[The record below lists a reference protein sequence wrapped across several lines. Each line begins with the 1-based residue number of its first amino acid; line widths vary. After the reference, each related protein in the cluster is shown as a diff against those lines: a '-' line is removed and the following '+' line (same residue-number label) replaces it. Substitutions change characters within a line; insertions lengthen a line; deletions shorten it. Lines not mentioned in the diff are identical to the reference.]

1 MRQLLYSFFC
11 ILFSLVLCNNELK
24 AQQTATAR
32 VVDSETGEPIP
43 FATVYVSES
52 KGALTNE
59 EGMFSIDLEK
69 GEAVRV
75 SFMGYGKQLFSA
87 GDVPKTI
94 ELEPAATQLREF
106 TMVAPN
112 SILKNII
119 KSLNAEYKVREGKT
133 ANFFLRQTFEQENGR
148 NEMVEG
154 FMNSASAINLRKTS
168 ILNARHYCIGEHS
181 EVRNIFAA
189 SNLQHLFDFAPR
201 VYDTS
206 FWKDVHV
213 PLGFCKN
220 SGASSALIGRGG
232 IMSGSGLQFY
242 DHYEAAASNYNTYIE
257 EYTEEGE
264 DFFKI
269 SFTRKES
276 KYNSGLV
283 TGILYVKAKG
293 YKLMGFEGQMS
304 NVVLD
309 TEKDF
314 WTQANQTEPVI
325 RIGYTHRRGF
335 TEVEYVACTLEAA
348 GMKCRS
354 IAYNLG
360 KRKIKTAKGKKV
372 KLEDNLLDAIDRAG
386 YDSTLWQQT
395 CIQRTEEEERIVR
408 ESMTS
413 GDTAAIEIAREAEAP
428 AYRPDSLA
436 AASGSFRPLVER
448 LRAFGRTIPQEKVYV
463 HMDNTCYQLGDTIWF
478 TAYTR
483 RTDTG
488 RPSDVSGL
496 LYVELYGQEGYLV
509 ERKLVQMHDGQGEGF
524 FALDHLIQYAGL
536 YELRAYTRW
545 QLNWGGYDRKH
556 SPWAFTW
563 FESKEQERAYFRDYA
578 KLYSRVFP
586 VYDRPKEPG
595 EFTRDVTLRGKR
607 RYFRRDRDKHELTLT
622 LFPEGGAL
630 VTGLPCRMAF
640 EAAWD
645 DGQWVDGWLH
655 YGQDSARV
663 VNRGRGTIT
672 LTPSGKKKQKV
683 TFVTADGKKAQAYL
697 PQADTMGVALRM
709 EQTGGGWTA
718 RIATSPNLPARNLA
732 LTLMHEGRT
741 MAFSRLETLK
751 AGADGWQ
758 FEISDSLL
766 DGSGVY
772 QLTVFD
778 RRGYVY
784 ADRLFF
790 ARNGSD
796 MEPTL
801 AILGLKPEYAPYEPV
816 SLRVKARQAGGSVSL
831 TVRDDNMRDFLYDN
845 GSILT
850 EMLLAS
856 EIRGFVP
863 NPGWYFERDDEERRT
878 ALDLLMMTQGWRRF
892 RWQDMAVRGA
902 WELSQPA
909 EQAPILRGRVYKKNA
924 SYNYNV
930 RNLMSPSLSSM
941 FHRDAESSKPAKPS
955 LTGIPKEY
963 RQEETPEDDAEK
975 AYKEHE
981 KKTWR
986 QDRQD
991 MFTQMYQKSKHDVKV
1006 HSELVSDDGTKIA
1019 INERTTRNGRF
1030 QIQLPP
1036 FYGQAVF
1043 FLSAADTTK
1052 WSKRKRRKYQ
1062 WIQGAEYKEGY
1073 DGRAPENK
1081 IKKARFDIQP
1091 ADYLSRVQWP
1101 YPRFVAPYTHY
1112 QSRLAQRPE
1121 KEDSILPFAL
1131 DADSAYNMREV
1142 SVHARHNGMRGFDD
1156 SMPCLIIDAEEAFN
1170 LTFDAGMYNFAR
1182 YLVADYGMDYPYVQA
1197 PIWRERTQRKLE
1209 ENTQYANIEM
1219 RYGISPMRRSL
1230 PPYRDMFEG
1239 VPEDSLYA
1247 RKYLVS
1253 FSMIHSKE
1261 EEREYNRGIDKELL
1275 YTDYNRRLPGNWR
1288 YRGTDLPVTT
1298 LVSYPYADQSE
1309 RMYYRDRHYTLQG
1322 FAYPAEFYSPDYSR
1336 RELTDKPN
1344 DYRRTLYW
1352 NPHIKLDSNGEAEVK
1367 FYNCS
1372 RQTEP
1377 SADAQGQSEDGT
1389 LLWNGDF

>member
-1 MRQLLYSFFC
+1 M
-11 ILFSLVLCNNELK
+11 IDK
-24 AQQTATAR
+24 QT
-32 VVDSETGEPIP
+32 GKGIP
-43 FATVYVSES
+43 FASVYVSED
-52 KGALTNE
+52 KGTIANE
-59 EGMFSIDLEK
+59 EGTFTITLEVSDSI
-69 GEAVRV
+69 RV
-75 SFMGYGKQLFSA
+75 SSIGYTTITLGAK
-87 GDVPKTI
+87 DVPNVISLSPYASTLQEVTVLPI
-94 ELEPAATQLREF
+94 RD
-106 TMVAPN
+106 
-112 SILKNII
+112 ILDKII
-119 KSLNAEYKVREGKT
+119 KKLNKDFIQHNRTKSVY
-133 ANFFLRQTFEQENGR
+133 FLRQTISHSDKSDITEAFLSA
-148 NEMVEG
+148 
-154 FMNSASAINLRKTS
+154 FNSVCL
-168 ILNARHYCIGEHS
+168 
-181 EVRNIFAA
+181 RNIKCLNGQRYKKTQWTLSESSLLS
-189 SNLQHLFDFAPR
+189 SNLQHLIEMGPR
-201 VYDTS
+201 VCEIP
-206 FWKDVHV
+206 FWQDATF
-213 PLGFCKN
+213 PLGTMRRDYYWSVTGQQRYDIEDDYPNCLQMYSAYIKSFTNAEGREIYEIHIHKK
-220 SGASSALIGRGG
+220 ASKKHKSIVNG
-232 IMSGSGLQFY
+232 IIYVDAKDYSLLQF
-242 DHYEAAASNYNTYIE
+242 
-257 EYTEEGE
+257 EGNAH
-264 DFFKI
+264 DLQIDI
-269 SFTRKES
+269 S
-276 KYNSGLV
+276 
-283 TGILYVKAKG
+283 
-293 YKLMGFEGQMS
+293 
-304 NVVLD
+304 
-309 TEKDF
+309 KDF
-314 WTQANQTEPVI
+314 WTTSHPANIEI
-325 RIGYTHRRGF
+325 HSHYTHRRGF

-413 GDTAAIEIAREAEAP
+413 GDTTAVEIAREAEAP

-524 FALDHLIQYAGL
+524 FALDRLIQYAGL

-563 FESKEQERAYFRDYA
+563 FESKEQERDYFRDYA

-697 PQADTMGVALRM
+697 PQADTLGVALRM

-741 MAFSRLETLK
+741 RAFSRLETLK
-751 AGADGWQ
+751 AGTDGWQ

-801 AILGLKPEYAPYEPV
+801 AIQGLKPEYAPYEPV

-863 NPGWYFERDDEERRT
+863 NPGWYFERDDEESRT

-909 EQAPILRGRVYKKNA
+909 EQAPILRGRVYKLNGSYDNNA
-924 SYNYNV
+924 WNIM
-930 RNLMSPSLSSM
+930 RLMKPSLSSM
-941 FHRDAESSKPAKPS
+941 FHRDTESSQPAKPS

-963 RQEETPEDDAEK
+963 RQEETPADDAEK

-981 KKTWR
+981 KKTRR

-991 MFTQMYQKSKHDVKV
+991 MLTQMYQKSNRDVKV
-1006 HSELVSDDGTKIA
+1006 HSELVSTDGTKIA

-1052 WSKRKRRKYQ
+1052 WSRRKRRKYQ
-1062 WIQGAEYKEGY
+1062 WIQGAEYSEGY
-1073 DGRAPENK
+1073 DRRAPENK
-1081 IKKARFDIQP
+1081 ISRARIDIRP

-1121 KEDSILPFAL
+1121 RGDSIPPFAL

-1156 SMPCLIIDAEEAFN
+1156 SMPCLIIDEEEAFN
-1170 LTFDAGMYNFAR
+1170 LTFDAGMYKFAR
-1182 YLVADYGMDYPYVQA
+1182 YMVADYGLDYPYVQS
-1197 PIWRERTQRKLE
+1197 PYWREHTLT

-1298 LVSYPYADQSE
+1298 LVCYPYADQRE

-1336 RELTDKPN
+1336 RELTDKPA

>member
-1 MRQLLYSFFC
+1 M
-11 ILFSLVLCNNELK
+11 IDK
-24 AQQTATAR
+24 QT
-32 VVDSETGEPIP
+32 GKGIP
-43 FATVYVSES
+43 FASVYVSED
-52 KGALTNE
+52 KGTIANE
-59 EGMFSIDLEK
+59 EGTFTITLEVSDSI
-69 GEAVRV
+69 RV
-75 SFMGYGKQLFSA
+75 SSIGYTTITLGAK
-87 GDVPKTI
+87 DVPNVISLSPYASTLQEVTVLPI
-94 ELEPAATQLREF
+94 RD
-106 TMVAPN
+106 
-112 SILKNII
+112 ILDKII
-119 KSLNAEYKVREGKT
+119 KKLNKDFIQHNRTKSVY
-133 ANFFLRQTFEQENGR
+133 FLRQTISHSDKSDITEAFLSA
-148 NEMVEG
+148 
-154 FMNSASAINLRKTS
+154 FNSVCL
-168 ILNARHYCIGEHS
+168 
-181 EVRNIFAA
+181 RNIKCLNGQRYKKTQWTLSESSLLA
-189 SNLQHLFDFAPR
+189 SNLQHLIEMGPR
-201 VYDTS
+201 VCEIP
-206 FWKDVHV
+206 FWQDATF
-213 PLGFCKN
+213 PLGTMRRDYYWSVTGQQRYDIEDDYPYCLQMYSAYIKSFTNAEGREIYEIHIHKK
-220 SGASSALIGRGG
+220 ASKKHKSIVNG
-232 IMSGSGLQFY
+232 IIYVDAKDYSLLQF
-242 DHYEAAASNYNTYIE
+242 
-257 EYTEEGE
+257 EGNAH
-264 DFFKI
+264 DLQIDI
-269 SFTRKES
+269 S
-276 KYNSGLV
+276 
-283 TGILYVKAKG
+283 
-293 YKLMGFEGQMS
+293 
-304 NVVLD
+304 
-309 TEKDF
+309 KDF
-314 WTQANQTEPVI
+314 WTTSHPANIEI
-325 RIGYTHRRGF
+325 HSHYTHRRGF

-413 GDTAAIEIAREAEAP
+413 GDTTAVEIAREAEAP

-524 FALDHLIQYAGL
+524 FALDRLIQYAGL

-556 SPWAFTW
+556 SSWAFTW

-586 VYDRPKEPG
+586 VYDRPEEPG

-607 RYFRRDRDKHELTLT
+607 RYFRRNRDKHELTLT
-622 LFPEGGAL
+622 LFPEGGTL

-741 MAFSRLETLK
+741 MAFSRPETLK
-751 AGADGWQ
+751 AGTDGWQ

-801 AILGLKPEYAPYEPV
+801 DIQGLKPEYAPYEPV

-863 NPGWYFERDDEERRT
+863 NPGWYFERNDEERRT

-941 FHRDAESSKPAKPS
+941 FQRDAESSKPAKPS

-981 KKTWR
+981 K
-986 QDRQD
+986 
-991 MFTQMYQKSKHDVKV
+991 
-1006 HSELVSDDGTKIA
+1006 
-1019 INERTTRNGRF
+1019 
-1030 QIQLPP
+1030 
-1036 FYGQAVF
+1036 
-1043 FLSAADTTK
+1043 
-1052 WSKRKRRKYQ
+1052 
-1062 WIQGAEYKEGY
+1062 
-1073 DGRAPENK
+1073 
-1081 IKKARFDIQP
+1081 
-1091 ADYLSRVQWP
+1091 
-1101 YPRFVAPYTHY
+1101 
-1112 QSRLAQRPE
+1112 
-1121 KEDSILPFAL
+1121 
-1131 DADSAYNMREV
+1131 
-1142 SVHARHNGMRGFDD
+1142 
-1156 SMPCLIIDAEEAFN
+1156 
-1170 LTFDAGMYNFAR
+1170 
-1182 YLVADYGMDYPYVQA
+1182 
-1197 PIWRERTQRKLE
+1197 
-1209 ENTQYANIEM
+1209 
-1219 RYGISPMRRSL
+1219 
-1230 PPYRDMFEG
+1230 
-1239 VPEDSLYA
+1239 
-1247 RKYLVS
+1247 
-1253 FSMIHSKE
+1253 
-1261 EEREYNRGIDKELL
+1261 
-1275 YTDYNRRLPGNWR
+1275 
-1288 YRGTDLPVTT
+1288 
-1298 LVSYPYADQSE
+1298 
-1309 RMYYRDRHYTLQG
+1309 
-1322 FAYPAEFYSPDYSR
+1322 
-1336 RELTDKPN
+1336 
-1344 DYRRTLYW
+1344 
-1352 NPHIKLDSNGEAEVK
+1352 
-1367 FYNCS
+1367 
-1372 RQTEP
+1372 
-1377 SADAQGQSEDGT
+1377 
-1389 LLWNGDF
+1389 

>member
-1 MRQLLYSFFC
+1 MRQLIYSFLC

-24 AQQTATAR
+24 AQQTF
-32 VVDSETGEPIP
+32 TGHVIDKQTGKGIP
-43 FATVYVSES
+43 FASVYVSED
-52 KGALTNE
+52 KGTIANE
-59 EGMFSIDLEK
+59 EGTFTITLEVSDSI
-69 GEAVRV
+69 RV
-75 SFMGYGKQLFSA
+75 SSIGYTTITLGAK
-87 GDVPKTI
+87 DVPNVISLSPYASTLQEVTVLPI
-94 ELEPAATQLREF
+94 RD
-106 TMVAPN
+106 
-112 SILKNII
+112 ILDKII
-119 KSLNAEYKVREGKT
+119 KKLNKDFIQHNRTKSVY
-133 ANFFLRQTFEQENGR
+133 FLRQTISHSDKSDITEAFLSA
-148 NEMVEG
+148 
-154 FMNSASAINLRKTS
+154 FNSVCL
-168 ILNARHYCIGEHS
+168 
-181 EVRNIFAA
+181 RNIKCLNGQRYKKTQWTLSESSLLA
-189 SNLQHLFDFAPR
+189 SNLQHLIEMGPR
-201 VYDTS
+201 VCEIP
-206 FWKDVHV
+206 FWQDATF
-213 PLGFCKN
+213 PLGTMRRDYYWSVTGQQRYDIEDDYPYCLQMYSAYIKSFTNAEGREIYEIHIHKK
-220 SGASSALIGRGG
+220 ASKKHKSIVNG
-232 IMSGSGLQFY
+232 IIYVDAKDYSLLQF
-242 DHYEAAASNYNTYIE
+242 
-257 EYTEEGE
+257 EGNAH
-264 DFFKI
+264 DLQIDI
-269 SFTRKES
+269 S
-276 KYNSGLV
+276 
-283 TGILYVKAKG
+283 
-293 YKLMGFEGQMS
+293 
-304 NVVLD
+304 
-309 TEKDF
+309 KDF
-314 WTQANQTEPVI
+314 WTTSHPANIEI
-325 RIGYTHRRGF
+325 HSHYTHRRGF

-395 CIQRTEEEERIVR
+395 CIQRTEEEERIVK

-413 GDTAAIEIAREAEAP
+413 GDTTAVEIAREAEAP

-622 LFPEGGAL
+622 LFPEGGTL

-683 TFVTADGKKAQAYL
+683 TADGKKAQAYL
-697 PQADTMGVALRM
+697 PQADTLGVALRM

-751 AGADGWQ
+751 AGTDGWQ

-801 AILGLKPEYAPYEPV
+801 AIQGLKPEYAPYEPV

-850 EMLLAS
+850 EMLLSS

-909 EQAPILRGRVYKKNA
+909 EQAPILRGRVYKRNA
-924 SYNYNV
+924 SYDYKIWNI
-930 RNLMSPSLSSM
+930 MEPSLSSL
-941 FHRDAESSKPAKPS
+941 FHRDAESSQPAKPS

-963 RQEETPEDDAEK
+963 RQEEKPEDDAEK

-991 MFTQMYQKSKHDVKV
+991 MFTQMYQKSNHDVKV

-1019 INERTTRNGRF
+1019 INERTTKNGRF

-1052 WSKRKRRKYQ
+1052 WSRRKRRKYQ
-1062 WIQGAEYKEGY
+1062 WIQGAEYKEGD

-1121 KEDSILPFAL
+1121 RGDSIPPFAL

-1209 ENTQYANIEM
+1209 ENIQYDNIEM

-1253 FSMIHSKE
+1253 FSQIHSKE
-1261 EEREYNRGIDKELL
+1261 EKREYNRGIDKELL

-1298 LVSYPYADQSE
+1298 LVCYPYADQRE

-1336 RELTDKPN
+1336 RELTDKPA

>member
-1 MRQLLYSFFC
+1 MRQLIYSFLC

-24 AQQTATAR
+24 AEQT
-32 VVDSETGEPIP
+32 VTGHVIDKQTGKGIP
-43 FATVYVSES
+43 FASVYVSED
-52 KGALTNE
+52 KGTIANE
-59 EGMFSIDLEK
+59 EGTFTITLEVSDSI
-69 GEAVRV
+69 RV
-75 SFMGYGKQLFSA
+75 SSIGYTTITLGAK
-87 GDVPKTI
+87 DVPNVISLSPYASTLQEVTVLPI
-94 ELEPAATQLREF
+94 RD
-106 TMVAPN
+106 
-112 SILKNII
+112 ILDKII
-119 KSLNAEYKVREGKT
+119 KKLNKDFILHNRTKSVY
-133 ANFFLRQTFEQENGR
+133 FLRQTISHSDKSDITEAFLSA
-148 NEMVEG
+148 
-154 FMNSASAINLRKTS
+154 FNSVCL
-168 ILNARHYCIGEHS
+168 
-181 EVRNIFAA
+181 RNIKCLNGQRYKKTQWTLSESSLLA
-189 SNLQHLFDFAPR
+189 SNLQHLIEMGPR
-201 VYDTS
+201 VCEIP
-206 FWKDVHV
+206 FWQDATF
-213 PLGFCKN
+213 PLGTMRRDYYWSVTGQQRYDIEDDYPYCLQMYSAYIKSFTNAEGREIYEIHIHKK
-220 SGASSALIGRGG
+220 ASKKHKSIVNG
-232 IMSGSGLQFY
+232 IIYVDAKDYSLLQF
-242 DHYEAAASNYNTYIE
+242 
-257 EYTEEGE
+257 EGNAH
-264 DFFKI
+264 DLQIDI
-269 SFTRKES
+269 S
-276 KYNSGLV
+276 
-283 TGILYVKAKG
+283 
-293 YKLMGFEGQMS
+293 
-304 NVVLD
+304 
-309 TEKDF
+309 KDF
-314 WTQANQTEPVI
+314 WTTSHPANIEI
-325 RIGYTHRRGF
+325 HSHYTHRRGF

-413 GDTAAIEIAREAEAP
+413 GDTTAVEIAREAEAP

-524 FALDHLIQYAGL
+524 FALDRLIQYAGL

-622 LFPEGGAL
+622 LFPEGGTL

-697 PQADTMGVALRM
+697 PQADTLGVALRM

-751 AGADGWQ
+751 AGTDGWQ

-801 AILGLKPEYAPYEPV
+801 DIQGLKPEYAPYEPV

-909 EQAPILRGRVYKKNA
+909 EQAPILRGRVYKRNA
-924 SYNYNV
+924 SYDYKIWNI
-930 RNLMSPSLSSM
+930 MEPSLSSM
-941 FHRDAESSKPAKPS
+941 FHRDTESSQPAKPS

-963 RQEETPEDDAEK
+963 RQEEKPEDDAEK

-1006 HSELVSDDGTKIA
+1006 HSELVSADGTKIA

-1121 KEDSILPFAL
+1121 RGDSIPPFAL

-1261 EEREYNRGIDKELL
+1261 EEREYARGIDKELL
-1275 YTDYNRRLPGNWR
+1275 YTDYNR
-1288 YRGTDLPVTT
+1288 
-1298 LVSYPYADQSE
+1298 
-1309 RMYYRDRHYTLQG
+1309 
-1322 FAYPAEFYSPDYSR
+1322 
-1336 RELTDKPN
+1336 
-1344 DYRRTLYW
+1344 
-1352 NPHIKLDSNGEAEVK
+1352 
-1367 FYNCS
+1367 

>member
-1 MRQLLYSFFC
+1 M
-11 ILFSLVLCNNELK
+11 IDK
-24 AQQTATAR
+24 QT
-32 VVDSETGEPIP
+32 GKGIP
-43 FATVYVSES
+43 FASVYVSED
-52 KGALTNE
+52 KGTIANE
-59 EGMFSIDLEK
+59 EGTFTITLEVSDSI
-69 GEAVRV
+69 RV
-75 SFMGYGKQLFSA
+75 SSIGYTTITLGAK
-87 GDVPKTI
+87 DVPNVISLSPYASTLQEVTVLPI
-94 ELEPAATQLREF
+94 RD
-106 TMVAPN
+106 
-112 SILKNII
+112 ILDKII
-119 KSLNAEYKVREGKT
+119 KKLNKDFIQHNRTKSVY
-133 ANFFLRQTFEQENGR
+133 FLRQTISHSDKSDITEAFLSA
-148 NEMVEG
+148 
-154 FMNSASAINLRKTS
+154 FNSVCL
-168 ILNARHYCIGEHS
+168 
-181 EVRNIFAA
+181 RNIKCLNGQRYKKTQWTLSESSLLA
-189 SNLQHLFDFAPR
+189 SNLQHLIEMGPR
-201 VYDTS
+201 VCEIP
-206 FWKDVHV
+206 FWQDATF
-213 PLGFCKN
+213 PLGTMRRDYYWSVTGQQRYDIEDDYPYCLQMYSAYIKSFTNAEGREIYEIHIHKK
-220 SGASSALIGRGG
+220 ASKKHKSIVNG
-232 IMSGSGLQFY
+232 IIYVDAKDYSLLQF
-242 DHYEAAASNYNTYIE
+242 
-257 EYTEEGE
+257 EGNAH
-264 DFFKI
+264 DLQIDI
-269 SFTRKES
+269 S
-276 KYNSGLV
+276 
-283 TGILYVKAKG
+283 
-293 YKLMGFEGQMS
+293 
-304 NVVLD
+304 
-309 TEKDF
+309 KDF
-314 WTQANQTEPVI
+314 WTTSHPANIEI
-325 RIGYTHRRGF
+325 HSHYTHRRGF

-413 GDTAAIEIAREAEAP
+413 GDTAVEIAREAEAP

-488 RPSDVSGL
+488 QPSDVSGL

-607 RYFRRDRDKHELTLT
+607 RYFRRNRDKHELTLT
-622 LFPEGGAL
+622 LFPEGGTL

-741 MAFSRLETLK
+741 MAFRRLETLE
-751 AGADGWQ
+751 AGTEGWL
-758 FEISDSLL
+758 FDISNSLL
-766 DGSGVY
+766 EGSGVY

-801 AILGLKPEYAPYEPV
+801 AIQGLKPEYAPYEPV

-850 EMLLAS
+850 EMLLSS

-909 EQAPILRGRVYKKNA
+909 EQAPILRGRVYKLNG
-924 SYNYNV
+924 SYDYNV
-930 RNLMSPSLSSM
+930 WSIMRLMKPSLSSI
-941 FHRDAESSKPAKPS
+941 FHRDAESSQPAKPS

-963 RQEETPEDDAEK
+963 RQEETPADDAEK

-981 KKTWR
+981 KKTRR
-986 QDRQD
+986 QDRLD
-991 MFTQMYQKSKHDVKV
+991 MLTQMYQKSNRDVKV
-1006 HSELVSDDGTKIA
+1006 HSELVSTDGTKIA

-1052 WSKRKRRKYQ
+1052 WSRRKRRKYQ
-1062 WIQGAEYKEGY
+1062 WIQGAEYGEGY
-1073 DGRAPENK
+1073 DRRAPENK
-1081 IKKARFDIQP
+1081 ISRARIDIRP

-1336 RELTDKPN
+1336 RELTDKPA

>member
-1 MRQLLYSFFC
+1 M
-11 ILFSLVLCNNELK
+11 IDK
-24 AQQTATAR
+24 QT
-32 VVDSETGEPIP
+32 GKGIP
-43 FATVYVSES
+43 FASVYVSED
-52 KGALTNE
+52 KGTIANE
-59 EGMFSIDLEK
+59 EGTFTITLEVSDSI
-69 GEAVRV
+69 RV
-75 SFMGYGKQLFSA
+75 SSIGYTTITLGAK
-87 GDVPKTI
+87 DVPNVISLSPYASTLQEVTVLPI
-94 ELEPAATQLREF
+94 RD
-106 TMVAPN
+106 
-112 SILKNII
+112 ILDKII
-119 KSLNAEYKVREGKT
+119 KKLNKDFIQHNRTKSVY
-133 ANFFLRQTFEQENGR
+133 FLRQTISHSDKSDITEAFLSA
-148 NEMVEG
+148 
-154 FMNSASAINLRKTS
+154 FNSVCL
-168 ILNARHYCIGEHS
+168 
-181 EVRNIFAA
+181 RNIKCLNGQRYKKTQWTLSESSLLA
-189 SNLQHLFDFAPR
+189 SNLQHLIEMGPR
-201 VYDTS
+201 VCEIP
-206 FWKDVHV
+206 FWQDATF
-213 PLGFCKN
+213 PLGTMRRDYYWSVTGQQRYDIEDDYPYCLQMYSAYIKSFTNAEGREIYEIHIHKK
-220 SGASSALIGRGG
+220 ASKKHKSIVNG
-232 IMSGSGLQFY
+232 IIYVDAKDYSLLQF
-242 DHYEAAASNYNTYIE
+242 
-257 EYTEEGE
+257 EGNAH
-264 DFFKI
+264 DLQIDI
-269 SFTRKES
+269 S
-276 KYNSGLV
+276 
-283 TGILYVKAKG
+283 
-293 YKLMGFEGQMS
+293 
-304 NVVLD
+304 
-309 TEKDF
+309 KDF
-314 WTQANQTEPVI
+314 WTTSHPANIEI
-325 RIGYTHRRGF
+325 HSHYTHRRGF

-395 CIQRTEEEERIVR
+395 CIQRTEEEERIVK

-413 GDTAAIEIAREAEAP
+413 GDTTAVEIAREAEAP
-428 AYRPDSLA
+428 DYRPDSLA

-524 FALDHLIQYAGL
+524 FALDRLIQYAGL

-622 LFPEGGAL
+622 LFPEGGTL

-672 LTPSGKKKQKV
+672 FTPSGKKKQKV

-697 PQADTMGVALRM
+697 PQADTLGVALRM

-751 AGADGWQ
+751 AGTDGWQ

-801 AILGLKPEYAPYEPV
+801 AIQGLKPEYAPYEPV

-909 EQAPILRGRVYKKNA
+909 EQAPILRGRVYKRNA
-924 SYNYNV
+924 SYDYKIWNI
-930 RNLMSPSLSSM
+930 MEPSLPSL
-941 FHRDAESSKPAKPS
+941 FHRDTESSQPAKPS

-963 RQEETPEDDAEK
+963 RQEEKPEDDAEK

-1006 HSELVSDDGTKIA
+1006 HSELVSADGTKIA

-1052 WSKRKRRKYQ
+1052 WSRRKRRKYQ
-1062 WIQGAEYKEGY
+1062 WIQGAEYKEGD

-1121 KEDSILPFAL
+1121 RGDSIPPFAL

-1209 ENTQYANIEM
+1209 ENIQYDNIEM

-1253 FSMIHSKE
+1253 FSQIHSKE
-1261 EEREYNRGIDKELL
+1261 EKREYNRGIDKELL

-1309 RMYYRDRHYTLQG
+1309 RMYYRHYTLQG

-1336 RELTDKPN
+1336 RKLTDKPA

>member
-1 MRQLLYSFFC
+1 MNKRYILMLLLLIQSIAIWAQMEIKGRVLDAETDETLPYAQ
-11 ILFSLVLCNNELK
+11 ILTNDGKGCLCNGDGEFVL
-24 AQQTATAR
+24 R
-32 VVDSETGEPIP
+32 DSN
-43 FATVYVSES
+43 AD
-52 KGALTNE
+52 
-59 EGMFSIDLEK
+59 SI
-69 GEAVRV
+69 RV
-75 SFMGYGKQLFSA
+75 SFIGY
-87 GDVPKTI
+87 T
-94 ELEPAATQLREF
+94 TQWISVQTNLLDISLQPLSRTLRE
-106 TMVAPN
+106 
-112 SILKNII
+112 
-119 KSLNAEYKVREGKT
+119 
-133 ANFFLRQTFEQENGR
+133 
-148 NEMVEG
+148 VEVTPR
-154 FMNSASAINLRKTS
+154 STRS
-168 ILNARHYCIGEHS
+168 ILNALAKRLEKEYKKGKKAEAYYFCRVSEQSDKVNDLMESVIKARSAINMRQPEVMTGRHSSMKQKGGKPSLAQMNLHHILEIGPIMHDAVFWD
-181 EVRNIFAA
+181 EVVAPLNRILFFSPLKYYDFDYDILSQKNGDAMYRIVMVRSDLAKFNNIRQIEGTLYVA
-189 SNLQHLFDFAPR
+189 
-201 VYDTS
+201 V
-206 FWKDVHV
+206 
-213 PLGFCKN
+213 
-220 SGASSALIGRGG
+220 
-232 IMSGSGLQFY
+232 GSGQLLRF
-242 DHYEAAASNYNTYIE
+242 EARLPNMQMTTIGNKGTFRIE
-257 EYTEEGE
+257 DVE
-264 DFFKI
+264 
-269 SFTRKES
+269 TRINID
-276 KYNSGLV
+276 YRH
-283 TGILYVKAKG
+283 T
-293 YKLMGFEGQMS
+293 
-304 NVVLD
+304 
-309 TEKDF
+309 
-314 WTQANQTEPVI
+314 
-325 RIGYTHRRGF
+325 RGF
-335 TEVEYVACTLEAA
+335 TEVDHADVQ
-348 GMKCRS
+348 
-354 IAYNLG
+354 
-360 KRKIKTAKGKKV
+360 IKGPKFYGQAFLYSMDSKQLP
-372 KLEDNLLDAIDRAG
+372 KLEERGVAIKGNMVGAMNQAG
-386 YDSTLWQQT
+386 YDSLLWASSEVVKLTEREKQIRDISQKKQKELQPHLDVTKMKPDITLSAFSPHYQL
-395 CIQRTEEEERIVR
+395 
-408 ESMTS
+408 
-413 GDTAAIEIAREAEAP
+413 TARQA
-428 AYRPDSLA
+428 
-436 AASGSFRPLVER
+436 
-448 LRAFGRTIPQEKVYV
+448 AFGRTIPQEKVYV
-463 HMDNTCYQLGDTIWF
+463 HMDNTSYQLGDTIWF
-478 TAYTR
+478 SAYTR
-483 RTDTG
+483 RTDTA
-488 RPSDVSGL
+488 RPSDVSGV
-496 LYVELYGQEGYLV
+496 LYVELYGQDGYMI
-509 ERKLVQMHDGQGEGF
+509 ERKLIQMHKGQGQGF
-524 FALDHLIQYAGL
+524 FALNHQIQYAGF

-545 QLNWGGYDRKH
+545 QLNWGLHEHKH
-556 SPWAFTW
+556 SRLFGQC
-563 FESKEQERAYFRDYA
+563 FDSERQEQEFFRDYD

-607 RYFRRDRDKHELTLT
+607 RYFRHDRDKHELTLT
-622 LFPEGGAL
+622 LFPEGGTL

-697 PQADTMGVALRM
+697 PQADTLGVALRM

-718 RIATSPNLPARNLA
+718 RIATSPNLSARNLA

-751 AGADGWQ
+751 AGTDGWQ

-801 AILGLKPEYAPYEPV
+801 AIQGLKPEYAPYEPV

-1121 KEDSILPFAL
+1121 RGDSIPPFAL

-1336 RELTDKPN
+1336 RELTDKPA

-1389 LLWNGDF
+1389 LLWNGEF

>member
-1 MRQLLYSFFC
+1 M
-11 ILFSLVLCNNELK
+11 
-24 AQQTATAR
+24 
-32 VVDSETGEPIP
+32 
-43 FATVYVSES
+43 
-52 KGALTNE
+52 GA
-59 EGMFSIDLEK
+59 K
-69 GEAVRV
+69 
-75 SFMGYGKQLFSA
+75 
-87 GDVPKTI
+87 DVPNVISLSPYASTLQEVTVLPI
-94 ELEPAATQLREF
+94 RD
-106 TMVAPN
+106 
-112 SILKNII
+112 ILDKII
-119 KSLNAEYKVREGKT
+119 KKLNKDFIQHNRTKSVY
-133 ANFFLRQTFEQENGR
+133 FLRQTISHSDKSDITEAFLSA
-148 NEMVEG
+148 
-154 FMNSASAINLRKTS
+154 FNSVCL
-168 ILNARHYCIGEHS
+168 
-181 EVRNIFAA
+181 RNIKCLNGQRYKKTQWTLSESSLLA
-189 SNLQHLFDFAPR
+189 SNLQHLIEMGPR
-201 VYDTS
+201 VCEIP
-206 FWKDVHV
+206 FWQDATF
-213 PLGFCKN
+213 PLGTMRRDYYWSVTGQQRYDIEDDYPYCLQMYSAYIKSFTNAEGREIYEIHIHKK
-220 SGASSALIGRGG
+220 ASKKHKSIVNG
-232 IMSGSGLQFY
+232 IIYVDAKDYSLLQF
-242 DHYEAAASNYNTYIE
+242 
-257 EYTEEGE
+257 EGNAH
-264 DFFKI
+264 DLQIDI
-269 SFTRKES
+269 S
-276 KYNSGLV
+276 
-283 TGILYVKAKG
+283 
-293 YKLMGFEGQMS
+293 
-304 NVVLD
+304 
-309 TEKDF
+309 KDF
-314 WTQANQTEPVI
+314 WTTSHPANIEI
-325 RIGYTHRRGF
+325 HSHYTHRRGF

-413 GDTAAIEIAREAEAP
+413 GDTTAVEIAREAEAP

-751 AGADGWQ
+751 AGTDGWQ

-801 AILGLKPEYAPYEPV
+801 AIQGLKPEYAPYEPV

-850 EMLLAS
+850 EMLLSS

-909 EQAPILRGRVYKKNA
+909 EQAPILRGRVYKRNA
-924 SYNYNV
+924 SY
-930 RNLMSPSLSSM
+930 
-941 FHRDAESSKPAKPS
+941 D
-955 LTGIPKEY
+955 
-963 RQEETPEDDAEK
+963 
-975 AYKEHE
+975 YK
-981 KKTWR
+981 
-986 QDRQD
+986 
-991 MFTQMYQKSKHDVKV
+991 
-1006 HSELVSDDGTKIA
+1006 I
-1019 INERTTRNGRF
+1019 
-1030 QIQLPP
+1030 
-1036 FYGQAVF
+1036 
-1043 FLSAADTTK
+1043 
-1052 WSKRKRRKYQ
+1052 
-1062 WIQGAEYKEGY
+1062 
-1073 DGRAPENK
+1073 
-1081 IKKARFDIQP
+1081 
-1091 ADYLSRVQWP
+1091 
-1101 YPRFVAPYTHY
+1101 
-1112 QSRLAQRPE
+1112 
-1121 KEDSILPFAL
+1121 
-1131 DADSAYNMREV
+1131 
-1142 SVHARHNGMRGFDD
+1142 
-1156 SMPCLIIDAEEAFN
+1156 
-1170 LTFDAGMYNFAR
+1170 
-1182 YLVADYGMDYPYVQA
+1182 
-1197 PIWRERTQRKLE
+1197 
-1209 ENTQYANIEM
+1209 
-1219 RYGISPMRRSL
+1219 
-1230 PPYRDMFEG
+1230 
-1239 VPEDSLYA
+1239 
-1247 RKYLVS
+1247 
-1253 FSMIHSKE
+1253 
-1261 EEREYNRGIDKELL
+1261 
-1275 YTDYNRRLPGNWR
+1275 
-1288 YRGTDLPVTT
+1288 
-1298 LVSYPYADQSE
+1298 
-1309 RMYYRDRHYTLQG
+1309 
-1322 FAYPAEFYSPDYSR
+1322 
-1336 RELTDKPN
+1336 
-1344 DYRRTLYW
+1344 
-1352 NPHIKLDSNGEAEVK
+1352 
-1367 FYNCS
+1367 
-1372 RQTEP
+1372 
-1377 SADAQGQSEDGT
+1377 
-1389 LLWNGDF
+1389 